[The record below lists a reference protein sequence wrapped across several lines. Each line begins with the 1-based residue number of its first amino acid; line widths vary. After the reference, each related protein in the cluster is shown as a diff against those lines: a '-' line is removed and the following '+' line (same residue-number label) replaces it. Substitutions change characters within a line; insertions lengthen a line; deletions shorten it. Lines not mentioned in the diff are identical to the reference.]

1 MRRRTA
7 CAPWLAMLAALPA
20 AALAQAPAGKPAP
33 ADITVLAGGYELANE
48 AGDRKCLV
56 LLRPASAPGGY
67 AVGFTAQC
75 RMTLPIMSSVGAWT
89 ADPAATPSRPRIR
102 FRNMAGAVL
111 LDFSETTDDGN
122 VQAQDAEK
130 ALYTLK
136 PTAGASIAMR
146 GDSVPA
152 PRPAAPAAM
161 SIAATVATTPRDA
174 PAMSRAAGGYVLQ
187 RDKGRE
193 TGCHITLHDGPAS
206 DGKAELATGCADKG
220 LAQFSPA
227 GWRISAGTLW
237 LTGGKG
243 QRLSFERNRR
253 GGWDKGP
260 GQGEALS
267 LLPK

>member
-1 MRRRTA
+1 MLRRTTCALLA
-7 CAPWLAMLAALPA
+7 CLPV

-33 ADITVLAGGYELANE
+33 VDISVLAGGYEISNA

-67 AVGFTAQC
+67 AIGFTAQC
-75 RMTLPIMSSVGAWT
+75 KMTLPIMSSVGAWT
-89 ADPAATPSRPRIR
+89 ADPASNRPRIR
-102 FRNMAGAVL
+102 FRNAAGAVL
-111 LDFSETTDDGN
+111 LDFSDTTDDGN

-136 PTAGASIAMR
+136 PTAGASIATR

-152 PRPAAPAAM
+152 RPSAPTPPPTSIPAATM
-161 SIAATVATTPRDA
+161 PRDA

-193 TGCHITLHDGPAS
+193 TGCHLTLHDGPAN

-220 LAQFSPA
+220 LTQFSPA
-227 GWRISAGTLW
+227 GWRISTGTLW